1 MATEQDALIQISKIP
16 VETIRVPILG
26 TSPLITHRFSEKARH
41 TILAA
46 QQGSKSPKENRD
58 PEADYQ
64 RAFHR
69 IKEDSD
75 EYGFPAV
82 GFKKATVSAARFFPS
97 SVTMVGLRQVMFFH
111 GEPGEDG
118 SSLVRIVG
126 EPRMR
131 EDVVRISRG
140 STDLRFRPE
149 FPEWSATLEVTY
161 VTISIT
167 KDSVLTLIDA
177 GGMGVGIGEWRPE
190 KGGDYGTYRIDITK
204 DVEVLPA

>member
-1 MATEQDALIQISKIP
+1 
-16 VETIRVPILG
+16 
-26 TSPLITHRFSEKARH
+26 
-41 TILAA
+41 
-46 QQGSKSPKENRD
+46 
-58 PEADYQ
+58 
-64 RAFHR
+64 
-69 IKEDSD
+69 
-75 EYGFPAV
+75 
-82 GFKKATVSAARFFPS
+82 
-97 SVTMVGLRQVMFFH
+97 MVGLRQVMFFH